1 MESNYNFLSG
11 KEPTDK
17 QLQKLMQDVL
27 VDVKKRSL
35 IAIKTL
41 ETIQLKEIKEAKI
54 RFNKRLPLNGIK

>member
-27 VDVKKRSL
+27 FDVKKRSI
-35 IAIKTL
+35 IAKKKL
-41 ETIQLKEIKEAKI
+41 ETIQLQEIKDAKI
-54 RFNKRLPLNGIK
+54 RFGKRLSLNEI